1 VSEAGASVYSASTL
15 AAKEF
20 PDLEAAKRS
29 AVSISRRL
37 IDPLAEL
44 VKIDPKAIGVGQ
56 YQHDIAPKRLEES
69 LSRVVES
76 VVNYVGVDLNTA
88 SPALLKYV
96 SGISMSVAENIV
108 RFREQHGRFKRRSEL
123 VSVPRLGDKAYE
135 QCAGFMRIGDGDDP
149 LDVTPIHPES
159 YNLTYRL
166 LDLVQLSVDAMGT
179 DGFRG
184 KLKALDVERLAGD
197 LGAGI
202 PTIRD
207 IIEALLRP
215 GRDPREDLPQPVFR
229 KDVLSLEDIKPG
241 MQLNGV
247 VRNVVDFG
255 VFVDIGV
262 KNDGF
267 IHISELSERRIRHPM
282 DVVSIG
288 DVVTV
293 SVISVD
299 IERKRIALT
308 MREGKKQEQAPG

>member
-1 VSEAGASVYSASTL
+1 
-15 AAKEF
+15 
-20 PDLEAAKRS
+20 
-29 AVSISRRL
+29 
-37 IDPLAEL
+37 
-44 VKIDPKAIGVGQ
+44 
-56 YQHDIAPKRLEES
+56 
-69 LSRVVES
+69 
-76 VVNYVGVDLNTA
+76 
-88 SPALLKYV
+88 
-96 SGISMSVAENIV
+96 
-108 RFREQHGRFKRRSEL
+108 
-123 VSVPRLGDKAYE
+123 
-135 QCAGFMRIGDGDDP
+135 
-149 LDVTPIHPES
+149 
-159 YNLTYRL
+159 
-166 LDLVQLSVDAMGT
+166 MGT

-184 KLKALDVERLAGD
+184 KLKALDVERLAAD